1 MFEKQSKKPASL
13 KNRLQESSSSV
24 RESNPI
30 SQQIPNASNNPNPS
44 SNNSLSSKCKVDIVD
59 SILKNSTQKKSFE
72 HLMQEEQLQKEIIE
86 KRKKIIGNV
95 NLLEQNIDDLYDW
108 KTLFNNSRPI
118 SHYTKLDHDK
128 EKTKKKHEKEDND
141 FHFPCALIDAP
152 TEKFSNF
159 IPKNNNTVHFNATR
173 PKSVFCPREKN
184 ETFYLSKDF
193 SDYYLE
199 DFKNF
204 RKKMPLL
211 QAKKR
216 CESAKLR
223 KIIKQIH
230 KTNESSEYILK
241 NKYSKVNKDKSNS
254 IKISNRDLNLA
265 ISKKNA
271 EPLLNSIY
279 QQMNNNNPQRISNPY
294 INQNKSIEE
303 NSLENNAKVNT
314 SFNNSSWY
322 MSNKISGSN
331 QCIKVSTY
339 DVNDPDLGIFKNLE
353 SLKDN
358 SMISNEND
366 KPQTSRNILPSKPTF
381 LSSKRP
387 LSSSSSRTIISNR
400 IMSSKL
406 QKKSSIKKP
415 QDKINQVTNTS
426 LNIMSNNSMKQQTK
440 IISKQALSSSSS
452 AENINN
458 LTNDNTISSV
468 CEYIPVKAMPTRTNS
483 KIQNFTY
490 GKIDKQMKER
500 QLNMSNCDKNKGNNF
515 NRGISAIYNTKEL
528 KRPMSSINIHP
539 KKIEENIEY
548 ERKITK
554 VPTQK
559 VNMIY
564 FNDYIDTVFQKE
576 IIIYTK
582 EKNNILPVNYFNKI
596 SARRYNIPS
605 NKNSFNDYYNM
616 YNSSSR
622 KQSLSGSTSTR
633 RVMSAKVGTH

>member
-1 MFEKQSKKPASL
+1 MIEKQSKKPASL
-13 KNRLQESSSSV
+13 KNRLQESSSSL
-24 RESNPI
+24 RESNQI
-30 SQQIPNASNNPNPS
+30 LQQNANAYNN
-44 SNNSLSSKCKVDIVD
+44 SNNSLSSKCKVDIIE
-59 SILKNSTQKKSFE
+59 SILRNSTQKTSFE

-86 KRKKIIGNV
+86 KRKKIIGNI

-128 EKTKKKHEKEDND
+128 EKTKKKLEKEDNN

-152 TEKFSNF
+152 TEKFSPF

-173 PKSVFCPREKN
+173 PKSVFSPREKN
-184 ETFYLSKDF
+184 ETFYLSKGF

-223 KIIKQIH
+223 RIIKQIH
-230 KTNESSEYILK
+230 KTNKKSEYMFNNI
-241 NKYSKVNKDKSNS
+241 NSKINKDKSNS
-254 IKISNRDLNLA
+254 IKISSSHLNLA
-265 ISKKNA
+265 ICKKNS

-279 QQMNNNNPQRISNPY
+279 QQMKNNPQKRSIPHKNR
-294 INQNKSIEE
+294 NKSIEE
-303 NSLENNAKVNT
+303 NSIESNAKANT

-322 MSNKISGSN
+322 MSNKLSISN
-331 QCIKVSTY
+331 QCLKVSTY
-339 DVNDPDLGIFKNLE
+339 DVNDPDLKIFKNLD
-353 SLKDN
+353 SLKDS
-358 SMISNEND
+358 SMVSNEND

-387 LSSSSSRTIISNR
+387 LSSSSSHTIISNR

-406 QKKSSIKKP
+406 QKKPIIKNP
-415 QDKINQVTNTS
+415 QDKVNEETNKS
-426 LNIMSNNSMKQQTK
+426 LNIILNNNLQKQTK
-440 IISKQALSSSSS
+440 VISKQVLSSSSS

-468 CEYIPVKAMPTRTNS
+468 CEYIPVKAMPIRTNS
-483 KIQNFTY
+483 KIQNVTY

-500 QLNMSNCDKNKGNNF
+500 QCNISHSDKEKCNNF
-515 NRGISAIYNTKEL
+515 NKGISAIYNTKEL
-528 KRPMSSINIHP
+528 KRPMSSINIHH
-539 KKIEENIEY
+539 KKIDESIEY
-548 ERKITK
+548 KAKITK
-554 VPTQK
+554 VPNQK

-576 IIIYTK
+576 IVIYSK
-582 EKNNILPVNYFNKI
+582 YKNNILPVNYFNKL
-596 SARRYNIPS
+596 SARKYNIYS
-605 NKNSFNDYYNM
+605 NKNSFN
-616 YNSSSR
+616 NSSS
-622 KQSLSGSTSTR
+622 SGSCSTR